1 MVGLVLIGS
10 SQQRVS
16 LAEMEPLHRSQTEIE
31 DRLLRARE
39 SGLCRGAMVLAT
51 CNRFEVL
58 IDTDESPDAVQSEI
72 FPRCEVPL
80 HSVAN
85 EAAVEHLIR
94 VATGLESLVLG
105 EDQILG
111 QVAQSFRDSGGRG
124 LLGKNLHMV
133 YSRVVHAARKARQSR
148 PVVAAPRSVAELAA
162 RISRE
167 AGGRVA
173 IIGAGTT
180 AQTAAECLRDLGARS
195 LHFANRTVANANR
208 LAAHFTG
215 TEGSSAGSID
225 ELLASP
231 PEVEAVI
238 VAIAGRQLSLPVAK
252 MPSLQ
257 TVVDISQPSVVTG
270 LAEHPHVRH
279 LDLDGLSRLEQRQEE
294 AMEEWR
300 ARASR
305 TAVDAAAA
313 IWSALTDGDANLGQL
328 LGLHVENASAEVER
342 ALRGK
347 LRELAPDLAEEVRRL
362 AERVA
367 RRNAHLHLSDVRH
380 YARA

>member
-1 MVGLVLIGS
+1 M
-10 SQQRVS
+10 Q
-16 LAEMEPLHRSQTEIE
+16 PLHRNQAEVE

-39 SGLCRGAMVLAT
+39 SGHCRGAMVLAT

-58 IDTDESPDAVQSEI
+58 IDTDQSPEAVRDQI
-72 FPRCEVPL
+72 FPGCEVPL
-80 HSVAN
+80 HILEGS
-85 EAAVEHLIR
+85 AAVEHMIR

-167 AGGRVA
+167 SGARVA

-180 AQTAAECLRDLGARS
+180 AQTAAECLRDLGAHS
-195 LHFANRTVANANR
+195 IHFANRTVANAKR
-208 LAAHFTG
+208 LAAHFSG
-215 TEGSSAGSID
+215 TQGSSAGSID

-238 VAIAGRQLSLPVAK
+238 VAISGRQLCLPVAK

-257 TVVDISQPSVVTG
+257 TVVDISQPAVATG
-270 LAEHPHVRH
+270 MADHPHVRH
-279 LDLDGLSRLEQRQEE
+279 LDLDGLSQLEQRHEAALQE
-294 AMEEWR
+294 WQT
-300 ARASR
+300 RASR
-305 TAVDAAAA
+305 CANEAAAT
-313 IWSALTDGDANLGQL
+313 IWSALEQGDVNLGQL

-347 LRELAPDLAEEVRRL
+347 LRDLAPDLADEVRRL

-380 YARA
+380 FARA